1 MLRSAFLSLIIV
13 WTASASL
20 LMNSKVA
27 VGGFDAAVRVG
38 TGTGTVFKSTLD
50 GNILTLCIVTA
61 DHVLRDQPPDEI
73 GIRGSMNGGFD
84 VNATSSSQKRKG
96 PAGTE
101 DLGFVSVTVDLGTV
115 AQAQAGVLTGITAVP
130 LAPAPDKTPFDITAY
145 GYGATARPTNNFE
158 KIDFMGAIYV
168 NPIGDPAFGYGVE
181 RFYKSSISTLDTFNK
196 DGYKYPQMSYS
207 FADNGDGFG
216 LGGDSGSGLIAN
228 GKIVGVYATAQTMFF
243 TDSAMPCDPKKEQCA
258 FEGIYSGFRGSGV
271 ALTTDDVNW
280 LNDAHTPEPASWVLF
295 GAGLAML
302 IFIRYLQRE

>member
-1 MLRSAFLSLIIV
+1 MLRAAFLSLTIAGA
-13 WTASASL
+13 ASASL
-20 LMNSKVA
+20 LMNSTVA

-38 TGTGTVFKSTLD
+38 SGTGTVFKSTLD

-61 DHVLRDQPPDEI
+61 DHVLRDQSPDAI

-101 DLGFVSVTVDLGTV
+101 DLGFVSVTVDLGAVT
-115 AQAQAGVLTGITAVP
+115 QAQAKVLAGISPVP
-130 LAPAPDKTPFDITAY
+130 LAPAPDKTPFDIMAF
-145 GYGATARPTNNFE
+145 GYGATARPTNRFE

-181 RFYKSSISTLDTFNK
+181 RSYKSSINLLDTFNK
-196 DGYKYPQMSYS
+196 EGYKYAQMSYS

-243 TDSAMPCDPKKEQCA
+243 TDAAMPCNPKLEQCA
-258 FEGIYSGFRGSGV
+258 FEAIYSGSRGSGV
-271 ALTTDDVNW
+271 ALSADDVNW
-280 LNDAHTPEPASWVLF
+280 LNDAHTPEPAAWLLF
-295 GAGLAML
+295 GTGLAIL
-302 IFIRYLQRE
+302 IIRRLECG